1 MALKPEKPPKEPAS
15 AGLTSAPGLETGL
28 DSAALAEQKIAARL
42 RLLELPPE
50 EAQAI
55 VEQTLYPQLWQC
67 RAEDHHWEESLPSQ
81 YGETDA

>member
-15 AGLTSAPGLETGL
+15 AGLTSAPGL
-28 DSAALAEQKIAARL
+28 DSEALAQQKIAARL

-67 RAEDHHWEESLPSQ
+67 RAEDHHWEESLPSK
-81 YGETDA
+81 YGETDS